1 MKAGN
6 CYYSRRGNIHN
17 IIHVLKIE
25 DRHMDVEII
34 TVDWN
39 HAYKSNHAFFGN
51 MIYQMYPNPKLIP
64 NSVLK
69 YFEAYQRKI
78 DSAFKEFANKIIK
91 LDD

>member
-6 CYYSRRGNIHN
+6 CYYSRRGNIHS
-17 IIHVLKIE
+17 IIHVLTIE
-25 DRHMDVEII
+25 DRRMDVEII
-34 TVDWN
+34 TIDWN
-39 HAYKSNHAFFGN
+39 HVNKSNHTYFGN

-78 DSAFKEFANKIIK
+78 DNAFKEFTNKIIK

>member
-6 CYYSRRGNIHN
+6 CYYSRRGNIHS

-25 DRHMDVEII
+25 GIRMDVEII

-39 HAYKSNHAFFGN
+39 HVNRFTHTYFGN
-51 MIYQMYPNPKLIP
+51 MIYQMYRNPKLVP

-69 YFEAYQRKI
+69 YFEQYQRKVN
-78 DSAFKEFANKIIK
+78 SAFKELSNKIIK
-91 LDD
+91 MDE

>member
-1 MKAGN
+1 
-6 CYYSRRGNIHN
+6 
-17 IIHVLKIE
+17 
-25 DRHMDVEII
+25 MDVEII
-34 TVDWN
+34 TVNRN
-39 HAYKSNHAFFGN
+39 HVSKYHYTYFGN

-69 YFEAYQRKI
+69 YFEAYQKKI

>member
-6 CYYSRRGNIHN
+6 CYYSRRGNIHS
-17 IIHVLKIE
+17 IIHVLTIE
-25 DRHMDVEII
+25 DRRMDVEII
-34 TVDWN
+34 TIN
-39 HAYKSNHAFFGN
+39 GKQAYKSSHVYFGN

-64 NSVLK
+64 NDVLK

-78 DSAFKEFANKIIK
+78 DKAFKEFANKIIK

>member
-6 CYYSRRGNIHN
+6 CYYSRRGNIHS

-25 DRHMDVEII
+25 DRRMDVEII
-34 TVDWN
+34 TVDRN
-39 HAYKSNHAFFGN
+39 HVSKSNHAYFGN
-51 MIYQMYPNPKLIP
+51 MFYQMYPDPKLVP

-78 DSAFKEFANKIIK
+78 DSAFKEFTNKIIK

>member
-6 CYYSRRGNIHN
+6 CYYSRRGNIRS

-25 DRHMDVEII
+25 DKRMDVEII
-34 TVDWN
+34 TVN
-39 HAYKSNHAFFGN
+39 NNYVSRFTHAYFGN

>member
-17 IIHVLKIE
+17 IIHVLGIE
-25 DRHMDVEII
+25 DERMYVEII

-39 HAYKSNHAFFGN
+39 HVNKSTRAFFGN

-69 YFEAYQRKI
+69 YFEAYQKKI
-78 DSAFKEFANKIIK
+78 DSAFREFANKIIK

>member
-6 CYYSRRGNIHN
+6 CYYSRRGNIRS
-17 IIHVLKIE
+17 IIHVLKVE
-25 DRHMDVEII
+25 DKRMDVEII
-34 TVDWN
+34 TIDWN
-39 HAYKSNHAFFGN
+39 HVNKSNHTYFGN